1 MDTLSH
7 AVQSLHLSQYEWKD
21 KGMSSFLMQYVD
33 SGENT
38 FECVSK
44 VFLVVSNAFH
54 RRGISRELPSVYNWT
69 FLTNELG
76 EQRTPRVSTLR
87 WFQLGTGQLGEGF
100 ETGPGEF
107 LPWVCSSWRPASEC
121 LVKCDHSLYNM

>member
-1 MDTLSH
+1 MVTIYELLLGMDTLSH
-7 AVQSLHLSQYEWKD
+7 AGQSLQLSQYEWKGKD
-21 KGMSSFLMQYVD
+21 MSSFLMQYVD

-44 VFLVVSNAFH
+44 VFLVVLNAFH
-54 RRGISRELPSVYNWT
+54 RRGISREPPSVYNWT

-87 WFQLGTGQLGEGF
+87 WFHLGM
-100 ETGPGEF
+100 
-107 LPWVCSSWRPASEC
+107 
-121 LVKCDHSLYNM
+121 HS